1 MLIIPRMW
9 ITGLREG
16 IPAMG
21 WYLGYLLERHALK
34 REAPLFCRSLDDTN
48 LSSSSPQKISN
59 INKSRSLFSFVQDT
73 VPDITQTQRTR
84 PRNIQR
90 QKSQSSFLHPLALPA
105 ENKRRNSSQQTLA
118 NDTPGNYAI
127 HHHFSLGFPSHR
139 RLGQHLH
146 TLLWRFLHHRHP
158 REHGKRL
165 LWGRVHS
172 P

>member
-21 WYLGYLLERHALK
+21 WYLGYLLERHAHK
-34 REAPLFCRSLDDTN
+34 RQAPLFCRSLDVTK
-48 LSSSSPQKISN
+48 LSSNSPQN
-59 INKSRSLFSFVQDT
+59 IRNNNKSRSLFSFVQNN
-73 VPDITQTQRTR
+73 VPDTTQTQRTR
-84 PRNIQR
+84 PRNTQR
-90 QKSQSSFLHPLALPA
+90 QESQSSFLHPLALPA
-105 ENKRRNSSQQTLA
+105 ENLRRNSTQQTLA
-118 NDTPGNYAI
+118 NNIPDKYAI
-127 HHHFSLGFPSHR
+127 HHHFNLGFPSHR

-146 TLLWRFLHHRHP
+146 TLLRRFLHHRHP